1 MVMFLMALCLSLF
14 GLAVTA
20 MAFGAATRDDQPRE
34 PAQPEQ
40 RPVLAL
46 PMEAPRFFVDT
57 GRPIPAPLLHAAQPR
72 VPIEVLLSQIER
84 HVRLEQAAAESFLD
98 FPTPESL
105 HSRTTSPLV
114 H

>member
-14 GLAVTA
+14 GLAVMA
-20 MAFGAATRDDQPRE
+20 IAFGAATRGEQPRE
-34 PAQPEQ
+34 TPQPEQ

-57 GRPIPAPLLHAAQPR
+57 GKPIGNPLPQAARPR

-98 FPTPESL
+98 FPTAESL

>member
-20 MAFGAATRDDQPRE
+20 MAFGAATRDEKSGE

-40 RPVLAL
+40 RPVLPLAL
-46 PMEAPRFFVDT
+46 EAPRFFVDT
-57 GRPIPAPLLHAAQPR
+57 GKPITGQLPIPAPTRIP
-72 VPIEVLLSQIER
+72 VEVLLSQIER

-98 FPTPESL
+98 YPTAESL